1 MEDIKQ
7 IKLAQK
13 NFKKICEM
21 LDDSNWKYDKDEE
34 QLKIITGTKGNDDMI
49 INIRFHL
56 NTELELVG
64 LLSHMPFEV
73 PEDKRSIMALA
84 VSRANHG
91 MIDGNFDYNYV
102 KGSLL
107 FRITLSYAGTV
118 LSKDTYDY
126 MLSVACHTVNIYNQ
140 KFLTVCQKN
149 LTIKQLNE
157 LIN

>member
-7 IKLAQK
+7 IKLARK
-13 NFKKICEM
+13 NFEKICEM
-21 LDDSNWKYDKDEE
+21 LDDSKWKYDKDEE
-34 QLKIITGTKGNDDMI
+34 NLKIFSGAKGDDMM
-49 INIRFHL
+49 INIRFQL
-56 NTELELVG
+56 NPELEIVG
-64 LLSHMPFEV
+64 LLSNMPFEV